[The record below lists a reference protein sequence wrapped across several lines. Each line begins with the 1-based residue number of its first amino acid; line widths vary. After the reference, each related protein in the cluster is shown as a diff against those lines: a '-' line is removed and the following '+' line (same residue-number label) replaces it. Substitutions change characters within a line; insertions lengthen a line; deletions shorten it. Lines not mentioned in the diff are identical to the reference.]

1 MSDIENLR
9 NKMDEITL
17 EMIKL
22 LKTRTEIAKEIGEVK
37 KNIGKGVTDELRED
51 NLRDKVIS
59 LCKNLGLDE
68 AIATKFLNFLLNESV
83 KVQSNNKQTHL
94 SIFLKAKSLEQE
106 GKKIIHMEVGEPDFL
121 PPKIVKESLEN
132 VFDKGFLKYGQ
143 VKGMPIFREELV
155 KFISK
160 KFNTN
165 VTPDNII
172 VSPGARFSIFTAITT
187 LLNPGDE
194 MIVIEPAWP
203 AYKDC
208 ALNAGIKVR
217 TINTTLEDK
226 WEPSLKQIENT
237 INANTKMIVLNY
249 PNNPTGKILPEKLQ
263 DDIIELAKKNDL
275 YILSDEIYSQYAKAD
290 WKSILSYNYEKSI
303 VTQSFSKSHAMTG
316 FRVGYAIADSKII
329 EKMAK
334 LEALCLTNVSEPMQ
348 YVAMKALEADTSN
361 NTNTVQKRLELLEQ
375 KANDMGLEF
384 VVPDGAMYIFARV
397 NKEGF
402 DGVQFANSTL
412 EKGLA
417 VAPGEGFGDYKNF
430 IRISACQEETAL
442 IEGMNILRD
451 ILKGN

>member
-143 VKGMPIFREELV
+143 VKGIPIFREELV

-160 KFNTN
+160 NSIQMLHQ
-165 VTPDNII
+165 II
-172 VSPGARFSIFTAITT
+172 S
-187 LLNPGDE
+187 
-194 MIVIEPAWP
+194 
-203 AYKDC
+203 
-208 ALNAGIKVR
+208 
-217 TINTTLEDK
+217 
-226 WEPSLKQIENT
+226 
-237 INANTKMIVLNY
+237 
-249 PNNPTGKILPEKLQ
+249 
-263 DDIIELAKKNDL
+263 
-275 YILSDEIYSQYAKAD
+275 
-290 WKSILSYNYEKSI
+290 
-303 VTQSFSKSHAMTG
+303 
-316 FRVGYAIADSKII
+316 
-329 EKMAK
+329 
-334 LEALCLTNVSEPMQ
+334 
-348 YVAMKALEADTSN
+348 
-361 NTNTVQKRLELLEQ
+361 
-375 KANDMGLEF
+375 
-384 VVPDGAMYIFARV
+384 
-397 NKEGF
+397 
-402 DGVQFANSTL
+402 
-412 EKGLA
+412 
-417 VAPGEGFGDYKNF
+417 
-430 IRISACQEETAL
+430 
-442 IEGMNILRD
+442 
-451 ILKGN
+451 